1 MHLRCIRLWMITM
14 AYRGFGDACFYL
26 SNDSAL
32 SGIRRAFD
40 YWSKAPDTWDILPER
55 VSEQCFCQDT
65 VQTYS
70 SSTMQFTGACHRE
83 NIKTPLFPGRRRAV
97 VYPLTIMIIC
107 QRQLLRASAYPVY
120 HVREALYNGLI
131 PYGALFAKTSKH
143 WYTCIM

>member
-14 AYRGFGDACFYL
+14 AYRGFGDACFYF

-83 NIKTPLFPGRRRAV
+83 NTKSRYFLVSEGPWFIHSPSWSYVNGSYFEHPLIQSTTYARLYTTV
-97 VYPLTIMIIC
+97 SSLTVPY
-107 QRQLLRASAYPVY
+107 LR
-120 HVREALYNGLI
+120 
-131 PYGALFAKTSKH
+131 KH
-143 WYTCIM
+143 PSIGIRV